1 MKITAQ
7 QIHTMKCMNYAKIES
22 LDLLLA
28 EIEREDYQSVKH
40 VKESIKAFLVMAH
53 NDRKGF
59 DNVET

>member
-1 MKITAQ
+1 MKLTPP
-7 QIHTMKCMNYAKIES
+7 QIHTMKCMYYAKIET

-28 EIEREDYQSVKH
+28 EIEREDYQSVEH

-59 DNVET
+59 DNDKA